1 MNGLQGRARET
12 DHGSIRAGR
21 RSMVSRLRS
30 QDGVTLVEMFVIVS
44 IIGLL
49 AAATLP
55 LVGSAVGDA
64 RVRGAAEQVGSAA
77 RRARQAALAAATT
90 YRFTLNGTTVA
101 LACIVDTPP
110 GNVCPANRVPDYTE
124 PMSGDVAISPVPLTL
139 TFDATG
145 GASPA
150 TFTISHGSSPNY
162 QVAVNAA
169 GRVRVCTPSC
179 P

>member
-1 MNGLQGRARET
+1 ML
-12 DHGSIRAGR
+12 
-21 RSMVSRLRS
+21 SRLRS
-30 QDGVTLVEMFVIVS
+30 EDGVTLVEMFVIVS
-44 IIGLL
+44 ILGLL

-77 RRARQAALAAATT
+77 RRARQAALSAATT
-90 YRFTLNGTTVA
+90 YQFTLSGSTVG

-110 GNVCPANRVPDYTE
+110 GNICPASRVPDYTE
-124 PMSGDVAISPVPLTL
+124 PISGDVAVSPTPLTL
-139 TFDATG
+139 IFDAGG
-145 GASPA
+145 GATPA
-150 TFTISHGSSPNY
+150 TFTVSHGSSPNY
-162 QVAVNAA
+162 QVAVNSA